1 MENGSTSER
10 IFQWLFYCSFDS
22 ILMSDA
28 FLITII
34 VITASVTWLTIQT
47 VTWIIFIRSI
57 DSFICVQKL
66 LIAALFGFSVFVFLI
81 ALLLRLPAGLDI
93 VEPIITS
100 LVTAGVIFLS
110 WLGLRITARLK
121 HLSRPR
127 ETPQVKQ

>member
-1 MENGSTSER
+1 
-10 IFQWLFYCSFDS
+10 
-22 ILMSDA
+22 MSDA

-121 HLSRPR
+121 YLSRPR